1 MFSLSRVMENRGHL
15 GVAIAIPDGQKMS
28 MVPEMV
34 AVVVVDAL
42 QAVAADMVAVV
53 PDVELNYR
61 SSCGSFHVRGE
72 AQNCHLAGCESCWDD
87 DIVVDRTTHFAGR
100 LVGVDDGYCLN
111 WFGAS
116 ADNNNNDCVFVVAD
130 YDNDG
135 GGGGGCR
142 ND

>member
-1 MFSLSRVMENRGHL
+1 MEPEV
-15 GVAIAIPDGQKMS
+15 VA
-28 MVPEMV
+28 
-34 AVVVVDAL
+34 AVVGAL
-42 QAVAADMVAVV
+42 QLTTVVGAAAAAADMAAVV
-53 PDVELNYR
+53 RDAEWNYR
-61 SSCGSFHVRGE
+61 FSCGPFHVRDEG
-72 AQNCHLAGCESCWDD
+72 QNCHLTDCESCRDD

-100 LVGVDDGYCLN
+100 LVGVDDGYWLN

-142 ND
+142 NDWILVQTIYY